1 MKKRRIKRW
10 INVEPYQYL
19 ALQKYL
25 NQMEKKGWKLVSVF
39 GSSSCRLTFE
49 KNEDTDTEYYIVDYT
64 KDYSALTPET
74 ETEKAKRYRGFIE
87 EFGYEYVGSN
97 GALQIYRT
105 NSDQV
110 VLRENNEEDMKILQ
124 KSVWKS
130 FGFNLLLFFSFMFN
144 FIILYRNGKN
154 SLYTSNVSIFGQ
166 VFIGLFCL
174 TLIFSEIIP
183 FLYWYCRRKPLQSS
197 SWMLISSCFRSFIL
211 LITIIILLGFMTSF
225 YLVLY
230 IGISVIFVVCLYS
243 LMRYIHRAN
252 GKYLVYISM
261 IVLILLFLN
270 ITTRLS
276 FLSIPEPNADMSDKT
291 EEINKIFNE
300 ANDTKL
306 ELTTYERNSI
316 LSNNL
321 SISITYPDDNY
332 VYIDR
337 YKIQDGILKDWIKN
351 QYEKDEYRQIMCPG
365 IKEGTKQNGKWI
377 YEGDE
382 SILIVDEYTYI
393 AVDKNF
399 ILDDAGWKKIN
410 QLIEL

>member
-1 MKKRRIKRW
+1 M
-10 INVEPYQYL
+10 
-19 ALQKYL
+19 
-25 NQMEKKGWKLVSVF
+25 
-39 GSSSCRLTFE
+39 
-49 KNEDTDTEYYIVDYT
+49 
-64 KDYSALTPET
+64 
-74 ETEKAKRYRGFIE
+74 
-87 EFGYEYVGSN
+87 
-97 GALQIYRT
+97 
-105 NSDQV
+105 

-130 FGFNLLLFFSFMFN
+130 FGFNLLLIFSFMFN

-197 SWMLISSCFRSFIL
+197 SWMLISSYFRSFIL